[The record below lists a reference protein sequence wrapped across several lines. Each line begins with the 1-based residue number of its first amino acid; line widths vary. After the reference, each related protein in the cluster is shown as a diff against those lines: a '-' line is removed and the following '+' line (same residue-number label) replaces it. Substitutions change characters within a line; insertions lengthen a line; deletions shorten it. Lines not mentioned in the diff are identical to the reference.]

1 MGERC
6 RQRERSGVSLN
17 VDSGRS
23 LRKRVPRSSHAYWVA
38 GKDRPSSVDVITSQN
53 TDRLQW
59 LVPVRH
65 WRMAQSPFTYYRGAA
80 KLMALDLA
88 ETLTTGIHAQICGDA
103 HLSNFGVYGSPD
115 RALVFDI
122 NDFDETLPGPW
133 EWDIKRLAASFAIA
147 ARQNEFDD
155 AEETDLAVA
164 SAAAYRKAMRR
175 FAEMRYLDAWYARIE
190 TKDLVDAFR
199 DDLTKKERKS
209 SKRFIE
215 KAKSRDSL
223 HALGKLAESVDG
235 GNRIISQPPLIIP
248 IRDLE
253 EMAEL
258 TDLNSAIRD
267 AFAAYLDSV
276 PDHLEVLLHRF
287 EFMDLAVKAVGV
299 GSVGT
304 RCHIVLLQGKDSNDP
319 LFLQIKEATRSVL
332 EDHLPNSSYATA
344 GRRVVEGQRLMQA
357 TSDSFLGWT
366 KSDQSGHQYYWRQL
380 KDMKGSAD
388 VEDTTPGRLH
398 RYAKLCGWTLARAHA
413 RSADTRLIAD
423 YLGKSETFD
432 RAIGEFAVAY
442 ADQNQQDY
450 LSFKTAIET
459 GQIPAHE

>member
-1 MGERC
+1 VGERC

-122 NDFDETLPGPW
+122 NDFDETLSGPW

-258 TDLNSAIRD
+258 TELNSAIRD

-276 PDHLEVLLHRF
+276 PDHLEVWTWQSRPWVSAASAHAATSCCCRARIRTIHCSCRSRKPHGQCWRIISPT
-287 EFMDLAVKAVGV
+287 AVTPRRGV
-299 GSVGT
+299 AWWRAS
-304 RCHIVLLQGKDSNDP
+304 DSCRP
-319 LFLQIKEATRSVL
+319 
-332 EDHLPNSSYATA
+332 PATA
-344 GRRVVEGQRLMQA
+344 SLVG
-357 TSDSFLGWT
+357 
-366 KSDQSGHQYYWRQL
+366 
-380 KDMKGSAD
+380 
-388 VEDTTPGRLH
+388 P
-398 RYAKLCGWTLARAHA
+398 
-413 RSADTRLIAD
+413 
-423 YLGKSETFD
+423 
-432 RAIGEFAVAY
+432 
-442 ADQNQQDY
+442 NQISPDI
-450 LSFKTAIET
+450 SIT
-459 GQIPAHE
+459 GVSSRT